1 MGTCLPINWSTEPL
15 VWPEIFIILNEN
27 GLWATPLCSVIKE
40 RYAKSSFLSSKWQ
53 LVDWLSFSFFPP
65 FQRIDQVDQ
74 CIERNPGHG
83 AQNIHFWNHVMSRTG
98 QPTSKLRCALY
109 HQTPLFLYYH
119 PGDCWAANVTFS
131 IWLQTTAR
139 GVSDGDD
146 VGVALDGHL
155 LHLHLPAQS
164 QHCHRG
170 GEDPGGEN
178 QVRQSPG
185 LC

>member
-27 GLWATPLCSVIKE
+27 GLKATPLCIKE
-40 RYAKSSFLSSKWQ
+40 GYVKSSFLSSKWQ
-53 LVDWLSFSFFPP
+53 LVDWLSFSFPP
-65 FQRIDQVDQ
+65 HQPIDQVDQ

-83 AQNIHFWNHVMSRTG
+83 AQNIHFWNHVMPRNG
-98 QPTSKLRCALY
+98 QPTSKLRRALY
-109 HQTPLFLYYH
+109 HHTPLFLYYH

>member
-1 MGTCLPINWSTEPL
+1 MKTDYGRLLCVLLKRNDMLKAVFSLPSGNWLTDYL
-15 VWPEIFIILNEN
+15 
-27 GLWATPLCSVIKE
+27 
-40 RYAKSSFLSSKWQ
+40 FL
-53 LVDWLSFSFFPP
+53 FFPSRLIRWTSASREI
-65 FQRIDQVDQ
+65 QDM
-74 CIERNPGHG
+74 ERK
-83 AQNIHFWNHVMSRTG
+83 IFTFETMLC
-98 QPTSKLRCALY
+98 QPTSKIRCALY

-131 IWLQTTAR
+131 IWLQTTAK

-155 LHLHLPAQS
+155 LHLHLPAQP

>member
-1 MGTCLPINWSTEPL
+1 MGTCIPINWSTELL

-27 GLWATPLCSVIKE
+27 GLLCVLLSKNDMLIAVF
-40 RYAKSSFLSSKWQ
+40 SFPSGN
-53 LVDWLSFSFFPP
+53 WLTDHLFSFFPP
-65 FQRIDQVDQ
+65 HQPIDQVDQ

-83 AQNIHFWNHVMSRTG
+83 AQNIHFWNHVMPRNG
-98 QPTSKLRCALY
+98 QPTSKLRRALY
-109 HQTPLFLYYH
+109 HHTPLFLYYH